1 MKRVNYFVV
10 FSSRLVPLNSLIKR
24 NASMAKKSSIE
35 KNKRRI
41 RMVASKG
48 GRRESLRNIIKNK
61 NLPLEERFAASLKMS
76 EEPRDSSP
84 SRVRNRCEITG
95 RPRGYYRKL
104 KMSRIALR
112 DLASFGQIPGI
123 VKSSW

>member
-1 MKRVNYFVV
+1 
-10 FSSRLVPLNSLIKR
+10 
-24 NASMAKKSSIE
+24 MAKKSSIE

-48 GRRESLRNIIKNK
+48 GRRESLRKIIKNK

-84 SRVRNRCEITG
+84 CRVRNRCEITG
-95 RPRGYYRKL
+95 RPRGYYRK
-104 KMSRIALR
+104 
-112 DLASFGQIPGI
+112 
-123 VKSSW
+123 

>member
-1 MKRVNYFVV
+1 LAPLKSFEKGIVV
-10 FSSRLVPLNSLIKR
+10 
-24 NASMAKKSSIE
+24 MAKKSSIE
-35 KNKRRI
+35 KNKRRM

-48 GRRESLRNIIKNK
+48 ARRDILRAIIKDK
-61 NLPLEERFAASLKMS
+61 TVPLEERFAASIKLS

-84 SRVRNRCEITG
+84 SRIRNRCEITG